1 MIKVSAGERLVFG
14 WGQVCTK
21 NGELYF
27 DTDNQAFPE
36 DVTLKGWTEF
46 MKGDQRTHKAM
57 HAGVEM
63 GQVVYAFP
71 MLTDIAKS
79 LGFENLP
86 QTGILVGVYVSDDAT
101 LQKFA
106 TGEYTGFSIGGGA
119 VWEDVPNAV

>member
-1 MIKVSAGERLVFG
+1 MIKVSTQLQLVFG

-27 DTDNQAFPE
+27 DTDNQALPE
-36 DVTLKGWTEF
+36 DVTLEGWTDF
-46 MKGDQRTHKAM
+46 MKSDKRTHKAM
-57 HAGVEM
+57 HSGGEV

-86 QTGILVGVYVSDDAT
+86 QTGILVGVYVADQNI

-106 TGEYTGFSIGGGA
+106 TGEYTGFSIGGRA
-119 VWEDVPNAV
+119 EWEDVDAK

>member
-1 MIKVSAGERLVFG
+1 MLKVSSQERLVFG

-27 DTDNQAFPE
+27 DTDNQAIPE
-36 DVTLKGWTEF
+36 GVALKGWKDF
-46 MKGDQRTHKAM
+46 MRGDQRTHKAM
-57 HAGVEM
+57 HAGVEV
-63 GQVVYAFP
+63 GQVVFAFP

-86 QTGILVGVYVSDDAT
+86 QTGILVGVYVSDDTT

-106 TGEYTGFSIGGGA
+106 TGEYTGFSIGGTA
-119 VWEDVPNAV
+119 AWEDVDAV

>member
-1 MIKVSAGERLVFG
+1 MIKVSTQMQLVFG

-36 DVTLKGWTEF
+36 DVTLKGWTDF
-46 MKGDQRTHKAM
+46 MRGDTRTHKAM
-57 HAGVEM
+57 HAGAEV
-63 GQVVYAFP
+63 GQVVYACP
-71 MLTDIAKS
+71 MLSDIAKS

-86 QTGILVGVYVSDDAT
+86 QTGILVGVYVADPTT

-106 TGEYTGFSIGGGA
+106 SGEYTGFSIGGSA

>member
-1 MIKVSAGERLVFG
+1 MLKVSTQERLVFG
-14 WGQVCTK
+14 WGMVCHK

-36 DVTLKGWTEF
+36 HVTLKGWKDF
-46 MKGDQRTHKAM
+46 MRGDQRTHKAM
-57 HAGVEM
+57 HAGVEV
-63 GQVVYAFP
+63 GQVVFAFP

-86 QTGILVGVYVSDDAT
+86 QTGILVGVYVSDDTT

-106 TGEYTGFSIGGGA
+106 IGEYTGFSIGGSA
-119 VWEDVPNAV
+119 AWEDVNAV

>member
-1 MIKVSAGERLVFG
+1 MLKVSSQERLVFG

-27 DTDNQAFPE
+27 DTDNQAIPE
-36 DVTLKGWTEF
+36 NVALKGWKDF
-46 MKGDQRTHKAM
+46 MRGDQRTHKAM
-57 HAGVEM
+57 HAGVEV
-63 GQVVYAFP
+63 GQVVFAFP

-86 QTGILVGVYVSDDAT
+86 QTGILVGVYVSDDTT

-106 TGEYTGFSIGGGA
+106 TGEYTGFSIGGTA
-119 VWEDVPNAV
+119 AWEDVDAV